1 MTRIYMMKGIIAIAG
16 AAALF
21 ACVREP
27 EDIELIR
34 NMVVQTDYN
43 VEEVDGETNV
53 FNDYTTFVLRKD
65 TLGFVSTAS
74 RDTILLD
81 NSSTIVNFAK
91 SSIKTVADSAI
102 ARGYTRVE
110 ESEDP
115 DFAIKIVILENFS
128 YSQYIYYPGYYSGYY
143 GYYGGYYGP
152 IINTYSTNYVTMV
165 IEVVDIK
172 NYAANG
178 NKYKVIWSAYIGDIL
193 AAIDQDTRKQ
203 KITEAIG
210 QAFQQ
215 SPYFSK
221 N

>member
-1 MTRIYMMKGIIAIAG
+1 MIKKLITIVSIVAL
-16 AAALF
+16 AA
-21 ACVREP
+21 CSREP
-27 EDIELIR
+27 EDIDLIKQ
-34 NMVVQTDYN
+34 MVVQTDYN

-53 FNDYTTFVLRKD
+53 FNGYTTFVLRKD
-65 TLGFVSTAS
+65 TLGYVSTAS

-81 NSSTIVNFAK
+81 NANTLVNFAK
-91 SSIKTVADSAI
+91 STIKVVADSAI
-102 ARGYTRVE
+102 ARGFTRVDE
-110 ESEDP
+110 FVETDPDP

-172 NYAANG
+172 NYVANG

-193 AAIDQDTRKQ
+193 AAVDQNTRKE
-203 KITEAIG
+203 KITEAVG
-210 QAFQQ
+210 QAFKQ

-221 N
+221 D